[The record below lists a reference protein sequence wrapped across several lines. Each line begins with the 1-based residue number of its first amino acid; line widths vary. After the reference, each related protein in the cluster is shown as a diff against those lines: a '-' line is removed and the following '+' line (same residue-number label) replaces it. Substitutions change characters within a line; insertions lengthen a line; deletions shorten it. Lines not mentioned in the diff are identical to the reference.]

1 MEMRE
6 GDTSR
11 DGSLRRT
18 PAAALRTHVRSY
30 EAYDQVHHAPV
41 RDIHLPSGDV
51 PLIIGFGDPL
61 VSLAPQDPSDPGRA
75 HQTFVAGLYESS
87 SATDSGL
94 IAHGIQVNFTPVGAY
109 QFLGL
114 PMHELTN
121 RVVELE
127 DVMGAEAP
135 RLVDSLIGAATA
147 QARFDMLD
155 AMIAR
160 RLAQSVPASE
170 GVAWAW
176 RQLETTHGREQ
187 PSHGSLRSWAGA
199 GSRRSRAFASRSAC
213 RRRRWRASCASST
226 PCGSSERSDDGR
238 WAQVALQAG
247 YYDQAH
253 LIRDFRAFAQST
265 PGAYVARRRA
275 ERAAGRG

>member
-6 GDTSR
+6 GETSR

-61 VSLAPQDPSDPGRA
+61 VSLPPEDPSDLGRA

-135 RLVDSLIGAATA
+135 RLVASLIGAATA

-176 RQLETTHGREQ
+176 RQLETTHGRTAISRLTSDLGWSRKQTVARFREQ
-187 PSHGSLRSWAGA
+187 VGLPPKTLARILRFQHAV
-199 GSRRSRAFASRSAC
+199 RL
-213 RRRRWRASCASST
+213 T
-226 PCGSSERSDDGR
+226 ERSDEGR